1 MTASGQRKK
10 NRKRASDKR
19 TQINNQKKLD
29 KLKKIRKN
37 VQYDSRGN
45 KKDTKPNQI
54 SNIGKNADYGQR
66 AAKLKQSMGGIGS
79 MKDYKKTEKKA
90 FKEAEKYQKKKKKEL
105 DKKNKLKIKK
115 NKSTTT
121 GGGGSRTPSGKGVRD
136 KFVRFKGKMYRRGTP
151 MAKKAEAAEAAR
163 KRLGAKGYMRR

>member
-19 TQINNQKKLD
+19 TQLNNQKKLD
-29 KLKKIRKN
+29 QLKKIRKN
-37 VQYDSRGN
+37 VQTDSRG
-45 KKDTKPNQI
+45 KVKDTKPKLI

-90 FKEAEKYQKKKKKEL
+90 FKEAEKYQKKKKKEE

-121 GGGGSRTPSGKGVRD
+121 GGGSRTPSGKGVRD
-136 KFVRFKGKMYRRGTP
+136 KFVRYKGKMYRRGTP

>member
-1 MTASGQRKK
+1 MTASGQRLK
-10 NRKRASDKR
+10 NRKREKEKR
-19 TQINNQKKLD
+19 EQLNNQKKLD

-37 VQYDSRGN
+37 VQYDKRG
-45 KKDTKPNQI
+45 KVKDTKPKLI

-66 AAKLKQSMGGIGS
+66 QGKIGNLPS
-79 MKDYKKTEKKA
+79 DYKKTEKKA
-90 FKEAEKYQKKKKKEL
+90 FKEAEKYQKKKKKDQ

-121 GGGGSRTPSGKGVRD
+121 GGGSRTPSGRGVRD
-136 KFVRFKGKMYRRGTP
+136 KFVRYRGKMYRRGTP

-163 KRLGAKGYMRR
+163 KKLGAKGYMRR

>member
-29 KLKKIRKN
+29 QLKKIRKN
-37 VQYDSRGN
+37 VQTDSRG
-45 KKDTKPNQI
+45 KIKDTKPNQI

-79 MKDYKKTEKKA
+79 MSDYKKTEKKA
-90 FKEAEKYQKKKKKEL
+90 FKGAEKYQKKKKKEE

-121 GGGGSRTPSGKGVRD
+121 GGGSAKKGSARNFIK
-136 KFVRFKGKMYRRGTP
+136 FKGKMYRRGTP
-151 MAKKAEAAEAAR
+151 MAKRAEAAEAAR

>member
-10 NRKRASDKR
+10 NRKLRREKS

-29 KLKKIRKN
+29 ELKKQRKN

-45 KKDTKPNQI
+45 KKDTKPKLI

-66 AAKLKQSMGGIGS
+66 QGKIGNLPS
-79 MKDYKKTEKKA
+79 DYKKTEKKA
-90 FKEAEKYQKKKKKEL
+90 FKKAETFKKKQAK
-105 DKKNKLKIKK
+105 DKLKIKK
-115 NKSTTT
+115 EKERKTTT
-121 GGGGSRTPSGKGVRD
+121 GSKTTTGKGVRD
-136 KFVRFKGKMYRRGTP
+136 RFVRYKGKMYRRGTP

-163 KRLGAKGYMRR
+163 KKLGAKGYMRR

>member
-37 VQYDSRGN
+37 VQYDGRGRQ
-45 KKDTKPNQI
+45 KDTKPNQI

-66 AAKLKQSMGGIGS
+66 AAKLKESMGGIGS

-90 FKEAEKYQKKKKKEL
+90 FKEAEKYQKKKKKEE
-105 DKKNKLKIKK
+105 DKKNKLKINK
-115 NKSTTT
+115 NKSKTSKT
-121 GGGGSRTPSGKGVRD
+121 GGGSIPKGSARNFIRY
-136 KFVRFKGKMYRRGTP
+136 KGKTYRRGTP
-151 MAKKAEAAEAAR
+151 MAKRAEAAEAAR

>member
-1 MTASGQRKK
+1 MTSSAKRIKSRKEQK
-10 NRKRASDKR
+10 ERR
-19 TQINNQKKLD
+19 TQLNNQKKLD

-37 VQYDSRGN
+37 VQYDKRGKL
-45 KKDTKPNQI
+45 KKSKPKLI

-66 AAKLKQSMGGIGS
+66 AAQLKQSMGGIGS

-90 FKEAEKYQKKKKKEL
+90 FKEAEKYQKKKKKDQ

-121 GGGGSRTPSGKGVRD
+121 GGSSGRGVRD
-136 KFVRFKGKMYRRGTP
+136 KFVMFRGKMYRRGTP

-163 KRLGAKGYMRR
+163 KKLGAKGYMRR

>member
-10 NRKRASDKR
+10 NRKLRREKS

-29 KLKKIRKN
+29 ELKKQRKN

-45 KKDTKPNQI
+45 KKDTKPKLI

-90 FKEAEKYQKKKKKEL
+90 FKKAETFKKKQAK
-105 DKKNKLKIKK
+105 DKLKIKK
-115 NKSTTT
+115 EKERKTTT
-121 GGGGSRTPSGKGVRD
+121 GSKTTTGKGVRD
-136 KFVRFKGKMYRRGTP
+136 RFVRYKGKMYRRGTP

-163 KRLGAKGYMRR
+163 KKLGAKGYMRR